1 MTVKELIE
9 ALSQIENKDLRVM
22 TRGYEGGWNDL
33 ITQPR
38 EFQVA
43 LNVNDK
49 WYYGAHERIEN
60 VLIEARKD
68 YQIIKAII
76 L

>member
-1 MTVKELIE
+1 MTVRELIE

-38 EFQVA
+38 EFQIA

-49 WYYGAHERIEN
+49 WYYGAHESIEH
-60 VLIEARKD
+60 VSREDLDK
-68 YQIIKAII
+68 YQIINAII
-76 L
+76 I